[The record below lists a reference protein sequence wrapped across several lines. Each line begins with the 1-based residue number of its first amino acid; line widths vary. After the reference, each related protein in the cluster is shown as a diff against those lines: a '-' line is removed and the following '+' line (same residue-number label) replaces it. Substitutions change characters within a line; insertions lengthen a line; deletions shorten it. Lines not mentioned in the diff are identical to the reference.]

1 MKYISQIIVGV
12 AFLITIVA
20 CSNVE
25 SKLQDYVNEEN
36 VNLPIE
42 YGGELVLEKCEFDK
56 QNVVYKY
63 KLPEVAITPEEVEEL
78 KASFLNE
85 ETLADA
91 ISMRGTRSSVR
102 ISFVIDSFSDGEKL
116 TPDVCSPSRSV
127 VSKNSICI
135 F

>member
-42 YGGELVLEKCEFDK
+42 YSGELVLEKCVFDK
-56 QNVVYKY
+56 NNVVYKY

-85 ETLADA
+85 DALADA
-91 ISMRGTRSSVR
+91 RFKQLLTLLAEGGYGLVY
-102 ISFVIDSFSDGEKL
+102 DYSDYKN
-116 TPDVCSPSRSV
+116 
-127 VSKNSICI
+127 NSISI
-135 F
+135 TFSPQEIKTIIEE

>member
-42 YGGELVLEKCEFDK
+42 YSGELVLEKCEFDK

-63 KLPEVAITPEEVEEL
+63 KLPEVAITAEEVEEL

-85 ETLADA
+85 DALADA
-91 ISMRGTRSSVR
+91 RFKQLLTLLAEGGYGLVYDYSDYKNNSIA
-102 ISFVIDSFSDGEKL
+102 ISF
-116 TPDVCSPSRSV
+116 SPQEI
-127 VSKNSICI
+127 KTII
-135 F
+135 EE

>member
-42 YGGELVLEKCEFDK
+42 YSGELVLEKCEFDK

-85 ETLADA
+85 DALADA
-91 ISMRGTRSSVR
+91 RFKQLLTLLAEGGYGLVY
-102 ISFVIDSFSDGEKL
+102 DYSDYKN
-116 TPDVCSPSRSV
+116 
-127 VSKNSICI
+127 NSISI
-135 F
+135 TFSPQEIRTIIEE

>member
-1 MKYISQIIVGV
+1 MIYISQIIVGV

-42 YGGELVLEKCEFDK
+42 YSGELVLEKCEFDK
-56 QNVVYKY
+56 NNVVYKY
-63 KLPEVAITPEEVEEL
+63 KLPEVAITPEEAEEL

-85 ETLADA
+85 DALADA
-91 ISMRGTRSSVR
+91 RFKQLLTLLAEGGYGLVYEY
-102 ISFVIDSFSDGEKL
+102 SDYKN
-116 TPDVCSPSRSV
+116 
-127 VSKNSICI
+127 NSISI
-135 F
+135 TFSPQEIKTIIEE

>member
-42 YGGELVLEKCEFDK
+42 YSGELVLEKCEFDK

-85 ETLADA
+85 DALADA
-91 ISMRGTRSSVR
+91 RFKQLLTLLAEGGYGLVY
-102 ISFVIDSFSDGEKL
+102 DYSDYKN
-116 TPDVCSPSRSV
+116 
-127 VSKNSICI
+127 NSISI
-135 F
+135 TFSPQEIKTIIEE

>member
-1 MKYISQIIVGV
+1 MKYISRIIVGV

-25 SKLQDYVNEEN
+25 SKLHDYVAEEN

-63 KLPEVAITPEEVEEL
+63 KLPEVAITPEEAEEL
-78 KASFLNE
+78 KGSFLNE
-85 ETLADA
+85 EALADA
-91 ISMRGTRSSVR
+91 RFKQLLTLLAEGGYGLV
-102 ISFVIDSFSDGEKL
+102 FDYSDYKN
-116 TPDVCSPSRSV
+116 
-127 VSKNSICI
+127 NSISI
-135 F
+135 TFTPQEIKTIIEK

>member
-42 YGGELVLEKCEFDK
+42 YSGELVLEKCEFDK
-56 QNVVYKY
+56 NNVVYKY
-63 KLPEVAITPEEVEEL
+63 KLPEVAITPEEVEKL

-85 ETLADA
+85 DALADA
-91 ISMRGTRSSVR
+91 RFKQLLTLLAEGGYGLVY
-102 ISFVIDSFSDGEKL
+102 DYSDYKN
-116 TPDVCSPSRSV
+116 
-127 VSKNSICI
+127 NSISI
-135 F
+135 TFSPQEIKTIIEE

>member
-42 YGGELVLEKCEFDK
+42 YSGELVLEKCEFDK
-56 QNVVYKY
+56 NNVVYKY

-85 ETLADA
+85 DALADA
-91 ISMRGTRSSVR
+91 RFKQLLTLLAEGGYGLVYDYSDYKNNSIA
-102 ISFVIDSFSDGEKL
+102 ISF
-116 TPDVCSPSRSV
+116 SPQEI
-127 VSKNSICI
+127 KTII
-135 F
+135 EE

>member
-42 YGGELVLEKCEFDK
+42 YSGELVLEKCEFDK
-56 QNVVYKY
+56 NNVVYKY

-85 ETLADA
+85 DALADA
-91 ISMRGTRSSVR
+91 RFKKLLTLLAEGGYGLVY
-102 ISFVIDSFSDGEKL
+102 DYSDYKN
-116 TPDVCSPSRSV
+116 
-127 VSKNSICI
+127 NSISI
-135 F
+135 TFSPQEIKTIIEE

>member
-85 ETLADA
+85 DALADA
-91 ISMRGTRSSVR
+91 RFKQLLTLLAEGGYGLVY
-102 ISFVIDSFSDGEKL
+102 DYSDYKN
-116 TPDVCSPSRSV
+116 
-127 VSKNSICI
+127 NSISI
-135 F
+135 TFSPQEIKNIIEE

>member
-42 YGGELVLEKCEFDK
+42 YSGELVLEKCEFDK
-56 QNVVYKY
+56 NNVVYKY

-85 ETLADA
+85 DALADA
-91 ISMRGTRSSVR
+91 RFKQLLTLLAEGGYGLVYEYSDYKNNSISMT
-102 ISFVIDSFSDGEKL
+102 FSPQEIK
-116 TPDVCSPSRSV
+116 T
-127 VSKNSICI
+127 II
-135 F
+135 EE

>member
-36 VNLPIE
+36 VNSPIE
-42 YGGELVLEKCEFDK
+42 YSGELVLEKCEFDK
-56 QNVVYKY
+56 NNVVYKY

-85 ETLADA
+85 DALADA
-91 ISMRGTRSSVR
+91 RFKQLLTLLAEGGYGLVYEY
-102 ISFVIDSFSDGEKL
+102 SDYKN
-116 TPDVCSPSRSV
+116 
-127 VSKNSICI
+127 NSITI
-135 F
+135 TFSPQEIKTIIEE

>member
-42 YGGELVLEKCEFDK
+42 YSGELVLEKCEFDK
-56 QNVVYKY
+56 NNVVYKY
-63 KLPEVAITPEEVEEL
+63 KLPEVAITPEEAEEL

-85 ETLADA
+85 DALADA
-91 ISMRGTRSSVR
+91 RFKQLLTLLAEGGYGLVY
-102 ISFVIDSFSDGEKL
+102 DYSDYKN
-116 TPDVCSPSRSV
+116 
-127 VSKNSICI
+127 NSISI
-135 F
+135 TFSPQEIRTIIEE

>member
-42 YGGELVLEKCEFDK
+42 YSGELVLEKCEFDK
-56 QNVVYKY
+56 NNVVYKY
-63 KLPEVAITPEEVEEL
+63 KLPEVAITPEEAEEL

-85 ETLADA
+85 DALADA
-91 ISMRGTRSSVR
+91 RFKQLLTLLAEGGYGLVYEY
-102 ISFVIDSFSDGEKL
+102 SDYKN
-116 TPDVCSPSRSV
+116 
-127 VSKNSICI
+127 NSISI
-135 F
+135 TFSPQEIKTIIEE

>member
-42 YGGELVLEKCEFDK
+42 YSGELVLEKCEFDK
-56 QNVVYKY
+56 NNVVYKY

-85 ETLADA
+85 DALADA
-91 ISMRGTRSSVR
+91 RFKQMLTLLAEGGYGLVY
-102 ISFVIDSFSDGEKL
+102 DYSDYKN
-116 TPDVCSPSRSV
+116 
-127 VSKNSICI
+127 NSISI
-135 F
+135 TFSPQEIKTIIEE

>member
-42 YGGELVLEKCEFDK
+42 YSGELVLEKCEFDK
-56 QNVVYKY
+56 NNVVYKY

-85 ETLADA
+85 DALADA
-91 ISMRGTRSSVR
+91 RFKQLLTLLAEGGYGLVY
-102 ISFVIDSFSDGEKL
+102 DYSDYKN
-116 TPDVCSPSRSV
+116 
-127 VSKNSICI
+127 NSISI
-135 F
+135 TFSPQEIRTIIEE

>member
-25 SKLQDYVNEEN
+25 SKLHDYVNEEN

-42 YGGELVLEKCEFDK
+42 YSGELVLEKCEFDK
-56 QNVVYKY
+56 NNVVYKY

-85 ETLADA
+85 DALADA
-91 ISMRGTRSSVR
+91 RFKQLLTLLAEGGYGLVY
-102 ISFVIDSFSDGEKL
+102 DYSDYKN
-116 TPDVCSPSRSV
+116 
-127 VSKNSICI
+127 NSISI
-135 F
+135 TFSPQEIKTIIEE

>member
-91 ISMRGTRSSVR
+91 RFKQLLTLLAEGGYGLVY
-102 ISFVIDSFSDGEKL
+102 DYSDYKN
-116 TPDVCSPSRSV
+116 
-127 VSKNSICI
+127 NSISI
-135 F
+135 TFSPQEIKTIIEE

>member
-42 YGGELVLEKCEFDK
+42 YSGELVLEKCEFDK
-56 QNVVYKY
+56 NNVVYKY

-85 ETLADA
+85 DALADA
-91 ISMRGTRSSVR
+91 R
-102 ISFVIDSFSDGEKL
+102 FKQLL
-116 TPDVCSPSRSV
+116 TLLAEGGMGLCMTIPITKTTLSPSPSPL
-127 VSKNSICI
+127 KK
-135 F
+135 

>member
-42 YGGELVLEKCEFDK
+42 YSGELVLEKCEFDK
-56 QNVVYKY
+56 NNVVYKY

-85 ETLADA
+85 DALADA
-91 ISMRGTRSSVR
+91 RFKQLLTSLAEGGYGLVY
-102 ISFVIDSFSDGEKL
+102 DYSDYKN
-116 TPDVCSPSRSV
+116 
-127 VSKNSICI
+127 NSISI
-135 F
+135 TFSPQEIKTIIEE

>member
-42 YGGELVLEKCEFDK
+42 YSGELVLEKCEFDK
-56 QNVVYKY
+56 NNVVYKY

-91 ISMRGTRSSVR
+91 RFKQLLTLLAEGGYGLVYDYSDYKNNSIA
-102 ISFVIDSFSDGEKL
+102 ISF
-116 TPDVCSPSRSV
+116 SPQEI
-127 VSKNSICI
+127 KTII
-135 F
+135 EE

>member
-42 YGGELVLEKCEFDK
+42 YSGELVLEKCEFDK
-56 QNVVYKY
+56 NNVVYKY
-63 KLPEVAITPEEVEEL
+63 KLPEVAITPEEAEEL

-85 ETLADA
+85 DALADA
-91 ISMRGTRSSVR
+91 RFKQLLTLLAEGGYGLVY
-102 ISFVIDSFSDGEKL
+102 DYSDYKN
-116 TPDVCSPSRSV
+116 
-127 VSKNSICI
+127 NSISI
-135 F
+135 TFSPQEIKTIIEE

>member
-42 YGGELVLEKCEFDK
+42 YSGELVLEKCEFDK

-85 ETLADA
+85 ETLVDA
-91 ISMRGTRSSVR
+91 RFKQLLTLLAEGGYGLVY
-102 ISFVIDSFSDGEKL
+102 DYSDYKN
-116 TPDVCSPSRSV
+116 
-127 VSKNSICI
+127 NSISI
-135 F
+135 TFSPQEIKTIIEE

>member
-85 ETLADA
+85 DALADA
-91 ISMRGTRSSVR
+91 RFKQLLTLLAEGGYGLVY
-102 ISFVIDSFSDGEKL
+102 DYSDYKN
-116 TPDVCSPSRSV
+116 
-127 VSKNSICI
+127 NSISI
-135 F
+135 TFSPQEIKTIIEE

>member
-42 YGGELVLEKCEFDK
+42 YSGELVLEKCEFDK

-63 KLPEVAITPEEVEEL
+63 KLPEVAITPEEAEEL

-85 ETLADA
+85 DALADA
-91 ISMRGTRSSVR
+91 RFKQLLTLLAEGGYGLVY
-102 ISFVIDSFSDGEKL
+102 DYSDYKN
-116 TPDVCSPSRSV
+116 
-127 VSKNSICI
+127 NSISI
-135 F
+135 TFSPQEIKNIIEE

>member
-42 YGGELVLEKCEFDK
+42 YSGELVLEKCEFDK
-56 QNVVYKY
+56 NNVVYKY
-63 KLPEVAITPEEVEEL
+63 KLPEVAITPEEDEEL

-85 ETLADA
+85 DALADA
-91 ISMRGTRSSVR
+91 RFKQLLTLLAEGGYGLVY
-102 ISFVIDSFSDGEKL
+102 DYSDYKN
-116 TPDVCSPSRSV
+116 
-127 VSKNSICI
+127 NSISI
-135 F
+135 TFSPQEIKNIIEE

>member
-56 QNVVYKY
+56 NNVVYKY

-85 ETLADA
+85 DALADA
-91 ISMRGTRSSVR
+91 RFKQLLTLLAEGGYGLVY
-102 ISFVIDSFSDGEKL
+102 DYSDYKN
-116 TPDVCSPSRSV
+116 
-127 VSKNSICI
+127 NSISI
-135 F
+135 TFSPQEIKNIIEE

>member
-56 QNVVYKY
+56 NNVVYKY

-85 ETLADA
+85 DALADA
-91 ISMRGTRSSVR
+91 RFKQLLTLLAEGGYGLVY
-102 ISFVIDSFSDGEKL
+102 DYSDYKN
-116 TPDVCSPSRSV
+116 
-127 VSKNSICI
+127 NSISI
-135 F
+135 TFSPQEIKTIIEE

>member
-42 YGGELVLEKCEFDK
+42 YSGELVLEKCEFDK
-56 QNVVYKY
+56 DNVVYKY

-85 ETLADA
+85 DALADA
-91 ISMRGTRSSVR
+91 RFKQLLTLLAEGGYGLVY
-102 ISFVIDSFSDGEKL
+102 DYSDYKN
-116 TPDVCSPSRSV
+116 
-127 VSKNSICI
+127 NSISI
-135 F
+135 TFSPQEIKTIIEE

>member
-42 YGGELVLEKCEFDK
+42 YSGELVLEKCEFDK
-56 QNVVYKY
+56 NNVVYKY

-91 ISMRGTRSSVR
+91 RFKQLLTLLAEGGYGLVY
-102 ISFVIDSFSDGEKL
+102 DYSDYKN
-116 TPDVCSPSRSV
+116 
-127 VSKNSICI
+127 NSISI
-135 F
+135 TFSPQEIKTIIEE

>member
-42 YGGELVLEKCEFDK
+42 YSGELVLEKCEFDK
-56 QNVVYKY
+56 NNVVYKY

-85 ETLADA
+85 DALADA
-91 ISMRGTRSSVR
+91 RFKQLLTLLAEGGYGLVY
-102 ISFVIDSFSDGEKL
+102 DYSDYKN
-116 TPDVCSPSRSV
+116 
-127 VSKNSICI
+127 NSISI
-135 F
+135 TFSPQEIKNIIEE

>member
-42 YGGELVLEKCEFDK
+42 YSGELVLEKCEFDK

-85 ETLADA
+85 ETLVDA
-91 ISMRGTRSSVR
+91 RFKQLLTLLAEGGYGLVYEY
-102 ISFVIDSFSDGEKL
+102 SDYKN
-116 TPDVCSPSRSV
+116 
-127 VSKNSICI
+127 NSISI
-135 F
+135 TFSPQEIKTIIEE

>member
-42 YGGELVLEKCEFDK
+42 YSGELVLEKCEFDK

-85 ETLADA
+85 DALADA
-91 ISMRGTRSSVR
+91 RFKQLLTLLAEGGYGLVY
-102 ISFVIDSFSDGEKL
+102 DYSDYKN
-116 TPDVCSPSRSV
+116 
-127 VSKNSICI
+127 NSISI
-135 F
+135 TFSPQEIKNIIEE